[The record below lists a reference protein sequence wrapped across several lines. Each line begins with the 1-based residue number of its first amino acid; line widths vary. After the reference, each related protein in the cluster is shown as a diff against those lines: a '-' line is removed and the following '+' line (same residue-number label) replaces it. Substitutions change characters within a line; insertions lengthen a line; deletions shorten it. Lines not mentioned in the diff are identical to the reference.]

1 MVWKFGRLKSMVD
14 CSFKIIEKI
23 GENDYKLELPNDYD
37 ISHTFN
43 VKDFKPYHGE
53 DLRVS
58 LFSQLWGIDLGAS
71 STNIENSPFIM
82 EDST

>member
-1 MVWKFGRLKSMVD
+1 MVD
-14 CSFKIIEKI
+14 CFFKIIEKI

-43 VKDFKPYHGE
+43 VKDLRPYHGE

-58 LFSQLWGIDLGAS
+58 LFSQLWGIDSGTS
-71 STNIENSPFIM
+71 STNIKNSPFIM